1 MVGLARKWMV
11 GAIIPKGDLYFL
23 GISSK
28 ELNVHSFIPQMQMGI
43 AAIVYDKMNNR
54 EIAVK
59 YVKKAL
65 PMYTDQ
71 GNYAGVA
78 MAAQKL
84 KQIAPD
90 S

>member
-1 MVGLARKWMV
+1 MV

-23 GISSK
+23 SISGK
-28 ELNVHSFIPQMQMGI
+28 ELNVHRFIPQMQIPRLLM
-43 AAIVYDKMNNR
+43 ANR

-71 GNYAGVA
+71 GNYVGVA

-84 KQIAPD
+84 KQITSD
-90 S
+90 